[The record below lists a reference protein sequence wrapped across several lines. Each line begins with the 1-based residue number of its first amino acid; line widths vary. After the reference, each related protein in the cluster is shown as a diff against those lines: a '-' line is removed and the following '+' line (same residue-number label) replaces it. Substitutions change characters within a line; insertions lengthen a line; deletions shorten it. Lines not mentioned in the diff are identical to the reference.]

1 MSLGIRKPYFDG
13 KFYDSSE
20 DKLRKYLT
28 AAVEK
33 ELNTERT
40 SNHVRAVILP
50 HAGYVF
56 SAQTAI
62 KTLLRTAERDYSKV
76 LVIAP
81 SHRVPFRGIA
91 LSEFDTYRTPL
102 GDISVDMDSVANIV
116 DTENDYIAYM
126 SDVHEKEHSIEVQL
140 PLLQHFFKEF
150 ELIPII
156 NGLIDEA
163 SARHIAVSLKDW
175 WREDTLWVIS
185 SDFTHYGHSFNYL
198 PFHKNI
204 KENLRK
210 LDLDAV
216 QLIIGRDL
224 HGFCKYLDKT
234 GATICGCGAILIL
247 LAVLDIVDR
256 ENKNIAELVHY
267 TNSGNLTS
275 NYSQCVSYAGITFF
289 DQDPEEQ
296 KTANLNI

>member
-13 KFYDSSE
+13 KFYDRSE
-20 DKLRKYLT
+20 DKLRTYLT
-28 AAVEK
+28 TAVEK

-62 KTLLRTAERDYSKV
+62 KTLLRAAEGNYSKI

-102 GDISVDMDSVANIV
+102 GDIPVDMDSVANIEG
-116 DTENDYIAYM
+116 TGNDYIEYM
-126 SDVHEKEHSIEVQL
+126 TDAHEKEHSLEVQL
-140 PLLQHFFKEF
+140 PLLQHFFNDFK
-150 ELIPII
+150 LIPII

-163 SARHIAVSLKDW
+163 SARHIAMTLKDW
-175 WREDTLWVIS
+175 WQEDILWVIS
-185 SDFTHYGHSFNYL
+185 SDFTHYGRSFNYL

-204 KENLRK
+204 KEGLRK
-210 LDLDAV
+210 LDLGAV
-216 QLIIGRDL
+216 QLIINKDL
-224 HGFCKYLDKT
+224 HGFCEYLDKT
-234 GATICGCGAILIL
+234 GATICGYGAIQIL
-247 LAVLDIVDR
+247 LSVLECVDR
-256 ENKNIAELVHY
+256 ENKTEAELVHY
-267 TNSGNLTS
+267 TTSGDLTS
-275 NYSQCVSYAGITFF
+275 NYTQCVSYAGITFF
-289 DQDPEEQ
+289 DQEPEEE
-296 KTANLNI
+296 T